1 MEAARCSLTCSSDSC
16 LRLVSMSSLQWL
28 RFPRSTRSP
37 QSSPFA
43 SHCPS
48 WRRGTT
54 GSCSCKRKQNGG
66 ATRGW
71 STRQQLQWLR
81 QPLRKVLTGFGGLPP
96 GPQIRKLVEQ
106 SGVKLRPSLDPHSWG
121 EVEAEEG
128 ALHLWRLCLRP
139 CLPLNHT
146 YMGHTSILKSYE
158 PIFTE

>member
-1 MEAARCSLTCSSDSC
+1 
-16 LRLVSMSSLQWL
+16 MSSLQWL
-28 RFPRSTRSP
+28 RFLMSTRSP

-54 GSCSCKRKQNGG
+54 GSCSCRRKRNGG

-71 STRQQLQWLR
+71 STRQPQQWPR
-81 QPLRKVLTGFGGLPP
+81 QPLRKVLTGFEGLPP
-96 GPQIRKLVEQ
+96 GPQIGKLVEQ
-106 SGVKLRPSLDPHSWG
+106 SGVKLRLSLGPHSWG

-128 ALHLWRLCLRP
+128 DLHLWRLCLGP
-139 CLPLNHT
+139 FLPLNHT

-158 PIFTE
+158 LIFTE